1 MGDPLWESRAPSSP
15 PRPLTWVA
23 SWPPR
28 GPQDLH
34 LLFPSVVPH
43 SLRPQNLKLK
53 CPFLLWGPA
62 TQLSSLSDLLTRGM
76 LALEEGSC
84 FKDGGPWESPLLG
97 TVPETLGESRT
108 PRAVAGRCGC
118 PRAGPWPVPGGEL

>member
-1 MGDPLWESRAPSSP
+1 MGALGAAHLCPHTVPLPQGHVGTTCVGRRDVGEPLWESRAPSSP

-28 GPQDLH
+28 GPQDLR

-62 TQLSSLSDLLTRGM
+62 TQLSSLS
-76 LALEEGSC
+76 
-84 FKDGGPWESPLLG
+84 
-97 TVPETLGESRT
+97 
-108 PRAVAGRCGC
+108 
-118 PRAGPWPVPGGEL
+118 